1 MSTNILEFFSGHLGV
16 TTARQDIRRATPERR
31 RRTRVPVHWPVVLF
45 RFHEQEAITS
55 ATDNLNSAGFYCI
68 TPTRLNLGESLK
80 CALKVPSYG
89 ASGTQDLHNLE
100 CQVRVV
106 RVDEREDSSY
116 GIALQIED
124 YHFKQFD

>member
-16 TTARQDIRRATPERR
+16 TTARQDVRRATPERR
-31 RRTRVPVHWPVVLF
+31 RRTRVPVHWPVLLF
-45 RFHEQEAITS
+45 RFQEQEAITS
-55 ATDNLNSAGFYCI
+55 ATENLNSTGFYCI

-80 CALKVPSYG
+80 CALKVPSYSPNG
-89 ASGTQDLHNLE
+89 SRDLHNLE

-106 RVDEREDSSY
+106 RVEPKEDSSF

-124 YHFKQFD
+124 YHFRQID